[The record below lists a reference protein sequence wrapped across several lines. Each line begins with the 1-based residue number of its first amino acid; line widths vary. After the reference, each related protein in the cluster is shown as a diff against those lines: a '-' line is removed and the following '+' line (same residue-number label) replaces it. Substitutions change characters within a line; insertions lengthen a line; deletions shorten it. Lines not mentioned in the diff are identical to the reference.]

1 MRNGCAEWRCRWL
14 GRGLVTCSPTGLPL
28 RHRLCHYSS
37 NCSIAAPPDVPC
49 PISREA
55 LMTQPAAG
63 PVEHTTELAVRE
75 KMKLI
80 KSLRR
85 FDMLLLLVCAI
96 VGLDTLG
103 QVSSYGAQTF
113 TWVIVLAVL
122 FLLPYALVMAELGSA
137 FTQEG
142 GPYEWMKLAWGRFT
156 AGIGAVLYWVTNPLW
171 VGGSL
176 CFIATAAWSTNY
188 FKISSGSFGDYAFK
202 AIFIWVS
209 IGVAIIALRYGKWIP
224 NFGAVVRFAVLGFFS
239 ITILIYAIKNGVHGY
254 AAGEFSPSKA
264 VFVGLVPLLIFN
276 YVGFELQNGAAEEM
290 QNPQR
295 DVPKTVAGSGIL
307 GVLLYAIPIFGILAV
322 LPVKKVTGIAGFI
335 DAVNATFSVYG
346 PAQTALV
353 DIMTAGFIIA
363 LLTSGAVWMIGSDR
377 VQAVAGYDGAF
388 AGWFGIFSRRLGT
401 PVRVNVMSGI
411 AATIF
416 MIVGVNLNKGS
427 TAATF
432 VVVLYMA
439 ISTTLISY
447 ILIFPAAIK
456 LRYSHPDVPRPYHLP
471 GGKPVMWIAS
481 GICTAFV
488 VLASFIAVFP
498 DVIERHL
505 GAGYNFKAYWGI
517 SRMRFE
523 VFTLGTLAVIIAF
536 AIIGYW
542 LGRPVRQQTADLAL
556 VAPAPA

>member
-1 MRNGCAEWRCRWL
+1 MAE
-14 GRGLVTCSPTGLPL
+14 
-28 RHRLCHYSS
+28 
-37 NCSIAAPPDVPC
+37 
-49 PISREA
+49 
-55 LMTQPAAG
+55 PAAV
-63 PVEHTTELAVRE
+63 PVERTTSLALRE
-75 KMKLI
+75 KRKLV

-85 FDMLLLLVCAI
+85 FDMLLFLVCAI

-103 QVSSYGAQTF
+103 QVSTYGAQTF
-113 TWVIVLAVL
+113 TWVIILAVL
-122 FLLPYALVMAELGSA
+122 FLFPYALVMAELGSA
-137 FTQEG
+137 FAQEG
-142 GPYEWMKLAWGRFT
+142 GPYEWMKLAWGRFV

-176 CFIATAAWSTNY
+176 CFIATQAWSTNY
-188 FKISSGSFGDYAFK
+188 FKIGSGTAGDYAFK

-224 NFGAVVRFAVLGFFS
+224 NFGAIVRFAVLGFFS

-254 AAGEFSPSKA
+254 AAGDFSPSTA
-264 VFVGLVPLLIFN
+264 VFIGLVPLLLFN

-322 LPVKKVTGIAGFI
+322 LPVKKITGIGGFL

-346 PAQTALV
+346 GAQTALV
-353 DIMTAGFIIA
+353 KIMTAGFIIA
-363 LLTSGAVWMIGSDR
+363 LVTSGAVWMIGSDR

-388 AGWFGIFSRRLGT
+388 AGWFGIFNKRLGT

-416 MIVGVNLNKGS
+416 MIVGVSLNKGS
-427 TAATF
+427 TASTF
-432 VVVLYMA
+432 VVVLYIA

-447 ILIFPAAIK
+447 IAIFPAVIK
-456 LRYSHPDVPRPYHLP
+456 LRYSHPDVPRPYRLP
-471 GGKPVMWIAS
+471 GGKPGVWIA
-481 GICTAFV
+481 GGLCTAFIL
-488 VLASFIAVFP
+488 LASFIAVFP
-498 DVIERHL
+498 DVIERAL
-505 GAGYNFKAYWGI
+505 GAGYKFQDTWGV
-517 SRMRFE
+517 SRVRFE
-523 VFTLGTLAVIIAF
+523 AFTLGTLAVIIAF
-536 AIIGYW
+536 AVIGYW
-542 LGRPVRQQTADLAL
+542 LGRPVREQGADVAL